1 MLLVVM
7 GSATIVMAQR
17 TVRGTVSS
25 DSGEPLVGASVVVK
39 GTSVGTTTNLD
50 GQYSIQVPAGSD
62 VLMVSYTGFT
72 TKDVTIGA
80 SNVVDVSLSEG
91 VVLETAVVTALG
103 ISRDE
108 KGLGYAV
115 QTVGSEQIERSGN
128 ANMLNSLT
136 GKVAGVQITSSSG
149 AAGAS
154 ANVLIRGA
162 ASLTGN
168 NQPLYVVDGVPIDNS
183 QNGTENTLWGV
194 AYSNRAIDINPDD
207 IASISVLKGG
217 AATAL
222 YGMRAANG
230 VIMINTKSGTAGKMR
245 VDVNSSFSIEQVNKL
260 PEMQNTYSQ
269 GVNGGL
275 NLTTTSVWGP
285 KISSLA
291 YDPSAPSLYYPQGTL
306 KLASDIQQGGI
317 PAETY
322 DNVGNFFRTGYTYNN
337 NISFSGGNDRSDYH
351 FSVGNI
357 NQTGVVPNNSWERTS
372 AALRGSYAFN
382 SRLRTTARVAYSRS
396 GGTRIQQGSNTSGVM
411 LALMRMPMNFDN
423 TGGVD
428 PESNKLAYELPD
440 GRQRN
445 AYAGGGY
452 DNPFWTAYNNPTE
465 DEVDRIMS
473 WAQIDYKFTDWLS
486 AMYRVGND
494 FYSDRRKVII
504 ARNSRTA
511 PNGRIIEDQI
521 SNNDFN
527 SDLIVKI
534 NPRINEDFGLNILL
548 GNNLFG
554 TKLNNLRVQGDN
566 LAILGFYNMSNSAT
580 QTTAQF
586 INRKRTSALYAD
598 LGVDFRNMVYLNVT
612 LRNEKSTTLP
622 DGNNSFFFPSFNGS
636 FILTELPALSNSN
649 ILSFAKLRGSWSK
662 IANDAPPFNTAQ
674 LFVRGSVTD
683 GWTSTNPLVFPG
695 FGVNSFNIS
704 ESLANPNLKP
714 EFATSREVGIDLRF
728 WKNRLGIDFTY
739 YNNLHEDLILSVP
752 VAQSSG
758 ATAAVLNAGSMEN
771 VGYELLINANPVRSG
786 KFNWDISLN
795 WTKNVNEVLELA
807 EGVNNVF
814 LGGFV
819 GSQTRAVKG
828 EPYGSVFGDGWVRHA
843 NGQVLIG
850 DNGFPSAAGQDKNI
864 GNVLPNWLL
873 GITNTVSYGNVSLS
887 FLLDIKNGGYMW
899 NGTRGAMLFFGTHK
913 DTEDRERT
921 DYVFD
926 GVRAD
931 GSKNTIQVQKGEN
944 WHRLGQGSGF
954 SGPAEDYVEQTDWV
968 RLREL
973 TLSWRLKK
981 DWVSKARVSDA
992 ELFFTG
998 RNLWLSTPYSGIDPE
1013 TSLIGQGN
1021 AQGLEYFNMPNTKSY
1036 MFGLRFGF

>member
-1 MLLVVM
+1 MLLVFI
-7 GSATIVMAQR
+7 GSATIVLAQR

-25 DSGEPLVGASVVVK
+25 DSGDPLIGASVIVK
-39 GTSVGTTTNLD
+39 GTTVGTTTNLD

-62 VLMVSYTGFT
+62 VLMISYTGFT

-168 NQPLYVVDGVPIDNS
+168 NQPLYVLDGVPIDNS
-183 QNGTENTLWGV
+183 QTGTENTLWGV

-230 VIMINTKSGTAGKMR
+230 VIMINTKSGSAGKMR

-260 PEMQNTYSQ
+260 PEMQNTYAQ

-275 NLTTTSVWGP
+275 NLSTTAVWGP

-291 YDPSAPSLYYPQGTL
+291 YDPSVPSLYYPKGTL

-372 AALRGSYAFN
+372 AALRGSYSFN

-411 LALMRMPMNFDN
+411 LALMRMPMNFDI
-423 TGGVD
+423 TGGLD
-428 PESNKLAYELPD
+428 PESNKLAYQLPD

-452 DNPFWTAYNNPTE
+452 DNPFWTAYNNPTK

-473 WAQIDYKFTDWLS
+473 WAQIDYKFTNWLS

-494 FYSDRRKVII
+494 FYSDRRKVTI
-504 ARNSRTA
+504 ARYSRTA

-534 NPRINEDFGLNILL
+534 NPRINNDFGLNILL

-554 TKLNNLRVQGDN
+554 RTNNSLRVQGDN

-580 QTTAQF
+580 QTTNQR
-586 INRKRTSALYAD
+586 IDQKRTSALYAD

-612 LRNEKSTTLP
+612 LRNEKSSTLP

-636 FILTELPALSNSN
+636 FVLSELPGLNNSDF
-649 ILSFAKLRGSWSK
+649 LSFAKLRGSWST
-662 IANDAPPFNTAQ
+662 IANDAPTYNTAQ
-674 LFVRGSVTD
+674 LFVGGSVTD

-704 ESLANPNLKP
+704 SSLANPNLKP

-758 ATAAVLNAGSMEN
+758 ATAAILNAGSMRN
-771 VGYELLINANPVRSG
+771 KGYELLVNANPVRSG
-786 KFNWDISLN
+786 KFNWDVSLN
-795 WTKNVNEVLELA
+795 WTKNINEVLKLA
-807 EGVNNVF
+807 EGVDNVF

-819 GSQTRAVKG
+819 GAQTRAVKK

-850 DNGFPSAAGQDKNI
+850 DNGFPTAAGQDKNI
-864 GNVLPNWLL
+864 GNVSPNWLL
-873 GITNTVSYGNVSLS
+873 GITNTLSYGNVSLS

-931 GSKNTIQVQKGEN
+931 GSKNDIQVQKGEN

-954 SGPAEDYVEQTDWV
+954 TGPAEDYVEKTDWV

-973 TLSWRLKK
+973 TLSWKLKK

-998 RNLWLSTPYSGIDPE
+998 RNLWLSTPYTGIDPE